1 LLSRDVSLESR
12 VAGNIKRRQF
22 FRGVTGPGAPEQTPS
37 SVPMTEFVPSGYIS
51 IREALDRL
59 GRELFPSEWTGE
71 EHTARSGLI
80 NPDEWVK
87 TKDLPGTGMSGGGM
101 RPGGVII
108 ERRLDTPVTAR
119 VPSSGDPRERN
130 TEPTD
135 PCDPSYQAEYR
146 AAERHA
152 TARHELR
159 VRLEAGHLEAAIL
172 DPWSG
177 ELYRAPAR
185 MWRQDDA
192 DRIIKHGR
200 AQKPPIGNVGSLLVK
215 RFADASVHAKP
226 MPKAKIGEAIKALKE
241 KTATESLTRSQQ
253 AEFVRKSFPS
263 YHVTERQLSE
273 IFRAIPVLTGRP
285 RKSNRK
291 V

>member
-1 LLSRDVSLESR
+1 
-12 VAGNIKRRQF
+12 
-22 FRGVTGPGAPEQTPS
+22 
-37 SVPMTEFVPSGYIS
+37 MTEFVPSGYIS
-51 IREALDRL
+51 IREALDHL

-71 EHTARSGLI
+71 EHKARSGLI

-119 VPSSGDPRERN
+119 VPSTGDPRGRN
-130 TEPTD
+130 TQPTD
-135 PCDPSYQAEYR
+135 PCDPSYQAEYW

-152 TARHELR
+152 AARHKLR

-177 ELYRAPAR
+177 ELYRVPAR

-200 AQKPPIGNVGSLLVK
+200 TQKPGSLLVK
-215 RFADASVHAKP
+215 RFAEASVRATP
-226 MPKAKIGEAIKALKE
+226 LPAAKIVEAIQALKE
-241 KTATESLTRSQQ
+241 KIATESLTRSQQ
-253 AEFVRKSFPS
+253 RDFVRQSFPN
-263 YHVTERQLSE
+263 YHVTERRMRE
-273 IFRAIPVLTGRP
+273 ILRPIPVLPGRP
-285 RKSNRK
+285 RKSDKK

>member
-1 LLSRDVSLESR
+1 
-12 VAGNIKRRQF
+12 
-22 FRGVTGPGAPEQTPS
+22 
-37 SVPMTEFVPSGYIS
+37 MTEFVPSGYIS

-59 GRELFPSEWTGE
+59 GRELFPSEWTGQ

-108 ERRLDTPVTAR
+108 ERTLPVTAS
-119 VPSSGDPRERN
+119 VPSTGDPMVRK
-130 TEPTD
+130 TAPTD
-135 PCDPSYQAEYR
+135 PCDPLYRAEYR
-146 AAERHA
+146 AVERHA

-159 VRLEAGHLEAAIL
+159 VRLEAGRLEAAIL

-177 ELYRAPAR
+177 ELYRAPVQ
-185 MWRQDDA
+185 MWRQHDA

-200 AQKPPIGNVGSLLVK
+200 AQKPPSGNIGTLLVK
-215 RFADASVHAKP
+215 RFADAGVRSKP
-226 MPKAKIGEAIKALKE
+226 MPEAKIEEAIAALKE
-241 KTATESLTRSQQ
+241 KTAMECLTRPQQ
-253 AEFVRKSFPS
+253 AEFVRKTYPTF
-263 YHVTERQLSE
+263 HVSDRQMNE
-273 IFRAIPVLTGRP
+273 IFRSVPVPPGRP
-285 RKSNRK
+285 RKSKRK